1 MSFRP
6 RVILTGSSG
15 RTGRALR
22 RLRSSEWDLRP
33 YGRSPQS
40 GSGIGAL
47 EELLTGPDAMEA
59 DAIVHAAWSV
69 VPATAERADGP
80 GPDLVLLGK
89 LLERCRGVNAP
100 PLFVFLSTGAVY
112 GEAGG
117 RASREDDVPA
127 PKGRYA
133 AGKLEAEE
141 MIRASG
147 LPHAILRI
155 SNLYGIPSRPDDP
168 QGVIGKLLHVARA
181 GGVFTR
187 WGPDSR
193 KDYLHG
199 ADFAAAL
206 DEVIRR
212 RLRGR
217 WNLASG
223 EAVWLSELIGM
234 VEAATGK
241 PIRVEEAA
249 GVPWDVRD
257 NRIDAGA
264 FREATG
270 WEAKIR
276 LKEWLESEVC
286 GGVSASP

>member
-1 MSFRP
+1 MIFRP

-22 RLRSSEWDLRP
+22 RLRSSDWDIRP
-33 YGRSPQS
+33 YSRSREAGR
-40 GSGIGAL
+40 GIGAL
-47 EELLTGPDAMEA
+47 EELLTGRDAMEG

-69 VPATAERADGP
+69 VPATAEQAEVP
-80 GPDLVLLGK
+80 GPDLALLGK
-89 LLERCRGVNAP
+89 LLERCRGAEAP
-100 PLFVFLSTGAVY
+100 PLFIFLSTGAVY
-112 GEAGG
+112 GEAGE
-117 RASREDDVPA
+117 RARREDDLAA

-168 QGVIGKLLHVARA
+168 QGVIGKLLYLART

-199 ADFAAAL
+199 ADFAGAL

-212 RLRGR
+212 RLEGR

-234 VEAATGK
+234 VEGATGK
-241 PIRVEEAA
+241 PIRVDQAA

-257 NRIDAGA
+257 NRIDPGA

-270 WEAKIR
+270 WKAEIR
-276 LKEWLESEVC
+276 LKEWLERESV
-286 GGVSASP
+286 

>member
-1 MSFRP
+1 MIVRP

-22 RLRSSEWDLRP
+22 RLRSSDWDIRA
-33 YGRSPQS
+33 YSRSPES

-47 EELLTGPDAMEA
+47 EELLTGSDGMEGEA
-59 DAIVHAAWSV
+59 VVHAAWSV

-80 GPDLVLLGK
+80 GPDLALLEK
-89 LLERCRGVNAP
+89 LLERCRGVKAP

-112 GEAGG
+112 GEAGE
-117 RASREDDVPA
+117 RASREADVAA

-168 QGVIGKLLHVARA
+168 QGVIGKLLYLARE
-181 GGVFTR
+181 GGIFTR

-199 ADFAAAL
+199 ADFSGAL
-206 DEVIRR
+206 DAVIRR
-212 RLRGR
+212 RLEGI

-270 WEAKIR
+270 WEAEMR
-276 LKEWLESEVC
+276 LKEWLESEAERESV
-286 GGVSASP
+286 

>member
-1 MSFRP
+1 MIFRP

-22 RLRSSEWDLRP
+22 RLRSSDWDIRP
-33 YGRSPQS
+33 YSRIPEAE
-40 GSGIGAL
+40 SGIGAL
-47 EELLTGPDAMEA
+47 EELLSGRVGLEGDAL
-59 DAIVHAAWSV
+59 VHAAWSV
-69 VPATAERADGP
+69 VPATAERAEGP
-80 GPDLVLLGK
+80 GPDLAVLGK
-89 LLERCRGVNAP
+89 LLERCRCAEVP

-112 GEAGG
+112 GEAGE
-117 RASREDDVPA
+117 RASRESDVPA
-127 PKGRYA
+127 PKSRYA

-168 QGVIGKLLHVARA
+168 QGVVGKLLYLARE

-199 ADFAAAL
+199 ADFAGAL

-212 RLRGR
+212 RLEGR

-223 EAVWLSELIGM
+223 EAVWLSELIAM

-241 PIRVEEAA
+241 PVRVEEAA

-257 NRIDAGA
+257 NRLDAGA

-270 WEAKIR
+270 WEARIC
-276 LKEWLESEVC
+276 LKEWLERESV
-286 GGVSASP
+286 

>member
-1 MSFRP
+1 MIFRP
-6 RVILTGSSG
+6 RVILTGGSG
-15 RTGRALR
+15 RAGRALR
-22 RLRSSEWDLRP
+22 RLRSSDWDIRP
-33 YGRSPQS
+33 YSRNREA

-47 EELLTGPDAMEA
+47 EDLLTGRDGMEGDAV
-59 DAIVHAAWSV
+59 VHAAWSV
-69 VPATAERADGP
+69 VPATAERAEGP
-80 GPDLVLLGK
+80 GPDLALLGK
-89 LLERCRGVNAP
+89 LLERCRGVKAP

-112 GEAGG
+112 GEAVE
-117 RASREDDVPA
+117 RASREADVAA

-168 QGVIGKLLHVARA
+168 QGVIGKLLYLARE
-181 GGVFTR
+181 GGIFTR

-199 ADFAAAL
+199 ADFAGAL
-206 DEVIRR
+206 DAVILR
-212 RLRGR
+212 RLEGC

-234 VEAATGK
+234 VEAAAGK
-241 PIRVEEAA
+241 PICVEEAE

-276 LKEWLESEVC
+276 LQEWLESEAERESV
-286 GGVSASP
+286 

>member
-1 MSFRP
+1 MIFRP

-22 RLRSSEWDLRP
+22 RLRSSDWDIRP
-33 YGRSPQS
+33 YSRSAES

-47 EELLTGPDAMEA
+47 EELLTGHDGMEGDAV
-59 DAIVHAAWSV
+59 VHAAWSV
-69 VPATAERADGP
+69 VPATAEREAGP
-80 GPDLVLLGK
+80 GPDLALLGR
-89 LLERCRGVNAP
+89 LLERCRGAEVP

-112 GEAGG
+112 GEAGEC
-117 RASREDDVPA
+117 ANREADEAA

-133 AGKLEAEE
+133 AGKLEAED

-168 QGVIGKLLHVARA
+168 QGVIGKLLYLART

-199 ADFAAAL
+199 ADFAGAL

-212 RLRGR
+212 RLEGC

-234 VEAATGK
+234 VEAAMGK

-270 WEAKIR
+270 WDAKIR
-276 LKEWLESEVC
+276 LQEWLQSEAGKESV
-286 GGVSASP
+286 